1 MDPAT
6 VFLLYLVGALS
17 TWLLGTAVRP
27 ALLAVSHIA
36 TVLPIG
42 RRVAAIVISAA
53 LVGSVGMAE
62 ASVGPPS
69 ERMTQ
74 MTGAAP
80 RVAADSVSV
89 VHWPAVVS
97 AGFSYTVVTGDS
109 LWRIARTI
117 LSTEGSAQDGSTI
130 SELWRAIYDMN
141 REIIGANPN
150 LIHPGQV
157 LHIPGR

>member
-6 VFLLYLVGALS
+6 IFLLYLVGALS
-17 TWLLGTAVRP
+17 MWLLGTAVRP
-27 ALLAVSHIA
+27 TLLAVSHIA

-53 LVGSVGMAE
+53 LVGSVGMAR

-69 ERMTQ
+69 DRMTQ
-74 MTGAAP
+74 MNDAAS

-89 VHWPAVVS
+89 VHWPPIVS
-97 AGFSYTVVTGDS
+97 VGSSYTVVTGDS
-109 LWRIARTI
+109 LWRIARTV
-117 LSTEGSAQDGSTI
+117 LSTGGSAQDGSTI

-157 LHIPGR
+157 LQIPGR